1 MTSINKA
8 YHPELVVLVVEDFL
22 IFAKEIKHA
31 LPRHTVV
38 LARSMEEA
46 KTRYDECL
54 PDITFLD
61 IDLPD
66 GNGFDLMDYIRNQEP
81 EAYVIILTGS
91 KLQEDVTRSTAKG
104 AQGYIIKPF
113 TKEKINQ
120 AIETYLDIRE
130 RTIKLSLNQV
140 TQHRR
145 QSYGSA
151 AVKNDE

>member
-8 YHPELVVLVVEDFL
+8 YHPELVILVVEDFML
-22 IFAKEIKHA
+22 FAKEIKHA
-31 LPRHTVV
+31 LPQHTVV
-38 LARSMEEA
+38 FARSVEEA
-46 KTRYDECL
+46 NSRYSECL
-54 PDITFLD
+54 PDIIFLD
-61 IDLPD
+61 LDLPD
-66 GNGFDLMDYIRNQEP
+66 GNGLDLLDDIRRSEP
-81 EAYVIILTGS
+81 DAYAIVLTGS

-130 RTIKLSLNQV
+130 RNIKLSLNQV